1 MVSSFFASRCAEIG
15 ARLEL
20 DTVFARDAFGDC
32 WPRSSRDARRTFEY
46 DEADRLL
53 SIQRHP
59 TGAGKQLGVTEEK
72 LEYAYDLLGRLT
84 QETTSNGKLG
94 YEYDPLSN
102 LTTLT
107 LPDGRKV
114 NHLYYIVLLT

>member
-1 MVSSFFASRCAEIG
+1 M
-15 ARLEL
+15 
-20 DTVFARDAFGDC
+20 
-32 WPRSSRDARRTFEY
+32 
-46 DEADRLL
+46 
-53 SIQRHP
+53 SIERQP
-59 TGAGKQLGVTEEK
+59 TGIGKQLGVTEEK

-84 QETTSNGKLG
+84 KEITPAGTLS

-114 NHLYYIVLLT
+114 NHLYYGSGHLKT